1 MLAASGRTQL
11 LVDGDIHS
19 IEQIREAIH
28 FLKAERHKVE
38 TTLFAAPRRVENN
51 KWCRFMQEP
60 DVMFEPVLR
69 SDDESSE
76 PNDEAIQ
83 IAIQECTVRDDV
95 ACIALM
101 TSDTGFIDTLVQLQF
116 AGLSTVVFIPETK
129 YGVLGK
135 YRDANIK
142 VLKLSTPDLSGPR
155 VRAVLDRHG
164 DGSVHLAGPYKSFDN
179 SAAGKRLA
187 QFLKDLGFMG
197 ETGYLV
203 QAVAKFWFAHRLG
216 PLTVFPP
223 QLATIA
229 VHDVVQDSSGNWEG
243 YTGSLAFC
251 LPISSTSTITKAG
264 LRTYGSKLARQVF
277 RGGGPFILQDSPDL
291 TAQFLRRLG
300 YLDNDLNDDF
310 PEAVFCFLNA
320 GLNKTKLRLIGALPG
335 SGARSSDVCKNL
347 RAAFLAHDSPGQWQY
362 IRKGKSSM
370 SEICALLRKA
380 KLMDSS
386 EYVQA
391 EVFEAMKMYADQHG
405 LPAMRTFNGRAAR
418 ILQSVSKNPD
428 SRKLIEINR

>member
-1 MLAASGRTQL
+1 MVTT
-11 LVDGDIHS
+11 
-19 IEQIREAIH
+19 
-28 FLKAERHKVE
+28 LKAERHKVE

-51 KWCRFMQEP
+51 KCRFMQEP

-164 DGSVHLAGPYKSFDN
+164 DGSVHLAGPYKSLDN

-203 QAVAKFWFAHRLG
+203 QAVAKFWFAHCLG

-251 LPISSTSTITKAG
+251 LPLSSTSTITKAG
-264 LRTYGSKLARQVF
+264 LEHMDLNWLARFFAVVVLSSC
-277 RGGGPFILQDSPDL
+277 RIRL
-291 TAQFLRRLG
+291 T
-300 YLDNDLNDDF
+300 
-310 PEAVFCFLNA
+310 
-320 GLNKTKLRLIGALPG
+320 
-335 SGARSSDVCKNL
+335 
-347 RAAFLAHDSPGQWQY
+347 
-362 IRKGKSSM
+362 
-370 SEICALLRKA
+370 
-380 KLMDSS
+380 
-386 EYVQA
+386 
-391 EVFEAMKMYADQHG
+391 
-405 LPAMRTFNGRAAR
+405 
-418 ILQSVSKNPD
+418 
-428 SRKLIEINR
+428 